1 LSSAG
6 GASTWHAAKASGWR
20 RAAWLAA
27 LLVTSWVA
35 ALLAGTLAGVVAGGA
50 GDLIHMQGRGQPLP
64 AVGQVLGEFPRTWGE
79 AITSTARR
87 VFMLDSD
94 PWGLTALAWLF
105 ILGLIVSPMLLCMPL
120 VGLQSRQG
128 SGVPLRWSIIGAGS
142 LGGLIAVGLVITMLD
157 IPRLVARWNGASD
170 PMSSVNEY
178 GVVAM
183 LLVVWVVA
191 GVIWALLL
199 ARAGRRGH
207 PDRITRFVRRLFAG
221 TCVELALAAPTYALC
236 MRRDSCWCSW
246 FSWWSIVGG
255 TIILTV
261 LCGPMLVLLWTREA
275 RLQWLR
281 HACPTCGYP
290 CRSGSPVCT
299 ECGEPLPAARGDSLP
314 A

>member
-1 LSSAG
+1 MSSEAG
-6 GASTWHAAKASGWR
+6 AIAWRIVKAAGWR

-27 LLVTSWVA
+27 LLVASWVA
-35 ALLAGTLAGVVAGGA
+35 ALLVGTLVGTLARGG
-50 GDLIHMQGRGQPLP
+50 GELIHLQGRGSPLP
-64 AVGQVLGEFPRTWGE
+64 SLGTALEEFPRAWWQ
-79 AITSTARR
+79 AIASTVRSL
-87 VFMLDSD
+87 FFLNDD
-94 PWGLTALAWLF
+94 PWPLIAVSWIF
-105 ILGLIVSPMLLCMPL
+105 VLGLIVSPMLMCVPL

-128 SGVPLRWSIIGAGS
+128 RGVPLRWSIIGAGS
-142 LGGLIAVGLVITMLD
+142 LGGLIAVGLVITLLD
-157 IPRLVARWNGASD
+157 IPRLIARWNDASD
-170 PMSSVNEY
+170 PLARMDGY
-178 GVVAM
+178 GVTAM
-183 LLVVWVVA
+183 LLVVWAVA
-191 GVIWALLL
+191 GAIWAHLLS
-199 ARAGRRGH
+199 RAGRSED
-207 PDRITRFVRRLFAG
+207 PSRITRLVRRLFAG

-281 HACPTCGYP
+281 RACPSCGYP

-299 ECGEPLPAARGDSLP
+299 ECGEPLSSMGGDSLP